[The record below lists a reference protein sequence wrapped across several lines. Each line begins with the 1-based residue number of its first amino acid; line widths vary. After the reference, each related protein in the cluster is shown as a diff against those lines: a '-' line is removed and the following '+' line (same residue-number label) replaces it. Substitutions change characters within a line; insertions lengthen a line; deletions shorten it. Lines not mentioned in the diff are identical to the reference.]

1 MPFSKA
7 FKRPDLKT
15 AVEHGLLRQ
24 RDARFA
30 EAVMATYLSK
40 NKPRLLSGWKKGES
54 QKNLEAWAKDAYFG
68 VQTLR
73 ALFEAD
79 EITRDK
85 LIDEI
90 LSAKAYRE
98 DDIDRRK
105 KQLEEWNPGKKFE
118 GKCYPLNPTA
128 VYMAVYERL
137 GYDNIG
143 EFKLP
148 VSGVGSSTFFDH
160 YELTDN
166 SGKKIYPTRALQ
178 SFEDVVDEITYL
190 SLPITTRR
198 RKKDMQKAI
207 MTFTY

>member
-1 MPFSKA
+1 M
-7 FKRPDLKT
+7 
-15 AVEHGLLRQ
+15 
-24 RDARFA
+24 
-30 EAVMATYLSK
+30 
-40 NKPRLLSGWKKGES
+40 
-54 QKNLEAWAKDAYFG
+54 
-68 VQTLR
+68 R

-79 EITRDK
+79 ETTRDK

-90 LSAKAYRE
+90 LSAKVYRE

-118 GKCYPLNPTA
+118 GKCYPLNPVA

-178 SFEDVVDEITYL
+178 SFEDVVDEIIFPR
-190 SLPITTRR
+190 SKMPMKIQTTRTAFSDWR
-198 RKKDMQKAI
+198 ALIPYGKVPVGG
-207 MTFTY
+207 Y